1 MNTFHDLREKLIELY
16 NEALEEYPEPEEEKT
31 IFNPDTGRVEKYVST
46 EKENYII
53 EKIKNM
59 EEDYQYKF
67 LSLLALYYFIHVR
80 YSQQDEDSDLR
91 PNLTLYNSILEDDL
105 DDVIKSMLEDDDEND
120 LLFDALT
127 LILEV
132 DIDTL
137 DEKTMKTGKIEDYE
151 EYCVIDEMLENKE
164 DQVIRAIY
172 EEFHPNVKQE
182 AKNHREYKYN
192 IELNEKFNT
201 LSANSL
207 ADFITKFTTAKYLF
221 TKKKYLEIFL
231 YSLLV
236 NVKSEDMDLFEKI
249 YLFLVKNYYITKTME
264 NASNADE
271 QEYIKLEAL
280 SAVSVMPDINMEI
293 ESTFADFDFTTMM
306 NEYYK
311 LPKANIKE
319 LESVASLDYKKVYGT
334 EGKWTKYTENQ
345 KEMIYKFNYNWYSRI
360 EDVDDYK
367 NINIYYS
374 VNENDCYCI
383 PRLCVITNDDNEVVD
398 ILGRRGK
405 LSVEPEMLKT
415 LDIYTRRFKNYEDI
429 ELDIGIIKRLREI
442 EKKVDNNEE
451 LSKIE
456 IEFLFEME
464 CELPTR
470 KLFNV
475 DIYNKKIQAK
485 SNIKKLFAKYFDCTE
500 DEVAERVE
508 ELSNKTKVALFDIYV
523 ESDTFPYPNLV
534 AVYGVIHGE
543 EITSSNSLENLKYA
557 RGIYLPNIKD
567 KTHLQESIKE
577 KLQNGPVKRKRK

>member
-1 MNTFHDLREKLIELY
+1 
-16 NEALEEYPEPEEEKT
+16 
-31 IFNPDTGRVEKYVST
+31 
-46 EKENYII
+46 
-53 EKIKNM
+53 
-59 EEDYQYKF
+59 
-67 LSLLALYYFIHVR
+67 
-80 YSQQDEDSDLR
+80 
-91 PNLTLYNSILEDDL
+91 
-105 DDVIKSMLEDDDEND
+105 
-120 LLFDALT
+120 
-127 LILEV
+127 
-132 DIDTL
+132 
-137 DEKTMKTGKIEDYE
+137 MKTGKIEDYE

-192 IELNEKFNT
+192 IELTEKFNP

-221 TKKKYLEIFL
+221 TKKKYLETFL
-231 YSLLV
+231 YSILV

-293 ESTFADFDFTTMM
+293 QSTFVDFDFTTMM

-360 EDVDDYK
+360 EDVDGYK

-442 EKKVDNNEE
+442 EKKVEE

-500 DEVAERVE
+500 DEVAERAE

-543 EITSSNSLENLKYA
+543 EITSSDSLENLKYA
-557 RGIYLPNIKD
+557 RGIYLPKIKD